1 MKTAA
6 KIVFLLSL
14 DKLSLKISFKKK
26 YLQEEICFF
35 LNIYLSF
42 IFLINKSLFTHHII
56 VMKHPLSILS
66 LLALIFLQSCG
77 FTADVI
83 TKEQLRQMTPSQ
95 ALQRLVD
102 GNARFTSNRLKSFR
116 LDDQRFQLGKKG
128 AYPPAVVLCGT
139 DSRVAPELIFN
150 QGLGDIFCLRSPA
163 SIVTSEN
170 IGAMEHAAREI
181 GSKVIVVLLQTQD
194 PYIEAAID
202 DNNTGNFAAINYH
215 IRPTIQNIKRD
226 PNWKRWKKEELI
238 ALIAREHLQLMTEK
252 VKSISAI
259 LRGMIERGE
268 MTLVSGIYSIE
279 TGKVTFINE

>member
-1 MKTAA
+1 
-6 KIVFLLSL
+6 
-14 DKLSLKISFKKK
+14 
-26 YLQEEICFF
+26 
-35 LNIYLSF
+35 
-42 IFLINKSLFTHHII
+42 
-56 VMKHPLSILS
+56 MKHSLSILS
-66 LLALIFLQSCG
+66 FLALIFLQSCG
-77 FTADVI
+77 FTADII
-83 TKEQLRQMTPSQ
+83 TKEQLKQMTPSQ
-95 ALQRLVD
+95 ALQRLID
-102 GNARFTSNRLKSFR
+102 GNTRFTSNRLKSFR

-128 AYPPAVVLCGT
+128 AFPPAVVLCGT

-163 SIVTSEN
+163 SIVTFEN

-202 DNNTGNFAAINYH
+202 ENNTGNFAAINYH

-279 TGKVTFINE
+279 TGKVAFINE

>member
-6 KIVFLLSL
+6 KIVFLLSF

-26 YLQEEICFF
+26 FFKEKICSF

-42 IFLINKSLFTHHII
+42 IFFIKKSLTIYHNII
-56 VMKHPLSILS
+56 MKHPLSILS
-66 LLALIFLQSCG
+66 FLAIILTNSCG
-77 FTADVI
+77 FTADII

-95 ALQRLVD
+95 ALQRLID
-102 GNARFTSNRLKSFR
+102 GNTRFTSNRLKSFR

-128 AYPPAVVLCGT
+128 AYPPAIVLCGT

-150 QGLGDIFCLRSPA
+150 QGLGDIFCVRSPA
-163 SIVTSEN
+163 SVVTSEN
-170 IGAMEHAAREI
+170 IGAIEHAAREI

-226 PNWKRWKKEELI
+226 PNWKKWKKEELI
-238 ALIAREHLQLMTEK
+238 ALVIREHLQLMTEK

-259 LRGMIERGE
+259 LRGKIERGE

-279 TGKVTFINE
+279 TGKVAFINE

>member
-1 MKTAA
+1 
-6 KIVFLLSL
+6 
-14 DKLSLKISFKKK
+14 
-26 YLQEEICFF
+26 
-35 LNIYLSF
+35 
-42 IFLINKSLFTHHII
+42 
-56 VMKHPLSILS
+56 MKHPLSILI

-77 FTADVI
+77 FTADIV

-95 ALQRLVD
+95 ALQRLID
-102 GNARFTSNRLKSFR
+102 GNTRFTSNRLKSFR

-150 QGLGDIFCLRSPA
+150 QGLGDIFCVRSPA

-238 ALIAREHLQLMTEK
+238 SLVTREHLQLMTEK
-252 VKSISAI
+252 VKSISSI

-268 MTLVSGIYSIE
+268 VTLVSGIYSIE
-279 TGKVTFINE
+279 SGKVAFINE